1 MAVRQISVFL
11 ENKIGR
17 LAEITQILGNK
28 EINIRA
34 LAIADTTEF
43 GILRMIVDRPQK
55 AYEALE
61 ERGFTVSQ
69 TEVVVVEVEDKPG
82 GLAQVMAILGKEGIN
97 VEYLYAFVAPKG
109 RGALV
114 VLKIEE
120 KKATVDLLQEEKVKI
135 LSAEEINR
143 L

>member
-97 VEYLYAFVAPKG
+97 VEYLYAFVAPRG

-120 KKATVDLLQEEKVKI
+120 KKATVDLLQAQKVKI
-135 LSAEEINR
+135 LSAEEISK

>member
-97 VEYLYAFVAPKG
+97 VEYLYAFVAPRG

-135 LSAEEINR
+135 LSAEEISR

>member
-120 KKATVDLLQEEKVKI
+120 KKATVDLLQEKKVKN
-135 LSAEEINR
+135 LSAEEISR

>member
-82 GLAQVMAILGKEGIN
+82 GLAQVMAVLGKEGIN

-135 LSAEEINR
+135 LSAEEISR

>member
-120 KKATVDLLQEEKVKI
+120 KKATVDLLQAQKVKI
-135 LSAEEINR
+135 LSAEEISK

>member
-69 TEVVVVEVEDKPG
+69 TKVVVVEVEDKPG

-109 RGALV
+109 RSALV

-120 KKATVDLLQEEKVKI
+120 KKATVDLLQAQKVKI
-135 LSAEEINR
+135 LSAEEISK

>member
-1 MAVRQISVFL
+1 MALRQISVFL

-82 GLAQVMAILGKEGIN
+82 GLARVMAILGKEGIN

-109 RGALV
+109 RSALV

-120 KKATVDLLQEEKVKI
+120 LKNTVDLLQAQKVKI
-135 LSAEEINR
+135 LSAEEISR

>member
-120 KKATVDLLQEEKVKI
+120 KKATVDLLQEKKVKI
-135 LSAEEINR
+135 LSAGEISK

>member
-82 GLAQVMAILGKEGIN
+82 GLAQVMAILGRAGIN
-97 VEYLYAFVAPKG
+97 VEYLYAFVAPRG
-109 RGALV
+109 RNALV
-114 VLKIEE
+114 VLKIE
-120 KKATVDLLQEEKVKI
+120 KLKATVDLLQAQKVKI
-135 LSAEEINR
+135 LSAEEISR

>member
-1 MAVRQISVFL
+1 MQVRQISVFL

-17 LAEITQILGNK
+17 LAEITQVLGNK

-43 GILRMIVDRPQK
+43 GILRMIVDRPQE

-69 TEVVVVEVEDKPG
+69 TEVLVVEAEDRPG
-82 GLAQVMAILGKEGIN
+82 GLAQVVAILSKAGIN
-97 VEYLYAFVAPKG
+97 VEYLYAFVAPKA
-109 RGALV
+109 RNALV
-114 VLKIEE
+114 VLKIEKIKE
-120 KKATVDLLQEEKVKI
+120 TIDLLQTQKVKI
-135 LSAEEINR
+135 LSTEEINR

>member
-109 RGALV
+109 RCALV

-120 KKATVDLLQEEKVKI
+120 KKATVDLLQEKKVKI
-135 LSAEEINR
+135 LSAEEISR

>member
-82 GLAQVMAILGKEGIN
+82 GLAQVMAILGRAGIN
-97 VEYLYAFVAPKG
+97 VEYLYAFVAPRG
-109 RGALV
+109 RNALV
-114 VLKIEE
+114 VLKIE
-120 KKATVDLLQEEKVKI
+120 KLKDTVDLLQAQKVKI
-135 LSAEEINR
+135 LSAEEISR

>member
-43 GILRMIVDRPQK
+43 GILRMIVDSPQK

-69 TEVVVVEVEDKPG
+69 TEVVVVEVEDRPG
-82 GLAQVMAILGKEGIN
+82 GLAQVMAILGRAGIN
-97 VEYLYAFVAPKG
+97 VEYLYAFVAPRG
-109 RGALV
+109 RNALV
-114 VLKIEE
+114 VLKIE
-120 KKATVDLLQEEKVKI
+120 KLKATVDLLQAQKVKI
-135 LSAEEINR
+135 LSAEEVSR

>member
-97 VEYLYAFVAPKG
+97 VEYLYAFVAPRG
-109 RGALV
+109 RSALV

-120 KKATVDLLQEEKVKI
+120 KKATLDLLQEKKVKI
-135 LSAEEINR
+135 LSAEEISK

>member
-97 VEYLYAFVAPKG
+97 VEYLYAFVAPRG

-120 KKATVDLLQEEKVKI
+120 KK
-135 LSAEEINR
+135 SHR
-143 L
+143 

>member
-97 VEYLYAFVAPKG
+97 VEYLYAFVAPRG

-114 VLKIEE
+114 VLKSEE
-120 KKATVDLLQEEKVKI
+120 KKATLDLLQEEKVKI
-135 LSAEEINR
+135 LSAEEISR

>member
-109 RGALV
+109 KGALV

-120 KKATVDLLQEEKVKI
+120 KKATVDLLQAQKVKI
-135 LSAEEINR
+135 LSAEEISR

>member
-61 ERGFTVSQ
+61 KRGFTVSQ
-69 TEVVVVEVEDKPG
+69 TKVVVVEVEDKPG

-97 VEYLYAFVAPKG
+97 VEYLYAFVAPRG
-109 RGALV
+109 RSALV

-120 KKATVDLLQEEKVKI
+120 KKATVDLLQAQKVKV
-135 LSAEEINR
+135 LSAEEISK

>member
-120 KKATVDLLQEEKVKI
+120 KKATLDLLQEEKVKI
-135 LSAEEINR
+135 LSAEEISR

>member
-97 VEYLYAFVAPKG
+97 VEYLYAFVAPRG

-120 KKATVDLLQEEKVKI
+120 KKATVDLLQEKKVKI
-135 LSAEEINR
+135 LSAEEISR

>member
-43 GILRMIVDRPQK
+43 GILRMIVDTPQK

-135 LSAEEINR
+135 LSAEEISR
-143 L
+143 I

>member
-61 ERGFTVSQ
+61 EKGFTVSQ

-120 KKATVDLLQEEKVKI
+120 KKATVDLLQEKKVKI
-135 LSAEEINR
+135 LSAEEISR

>member
-120 KKATVDLLQEEKVKI
+120 KKTTVDLLQEKKVKI
-135 LSAEEINR
+135 LSAEEISR

>member
-1 MAVRQISVFL
+1 MAVKQISVFL

-43 GILRMIVDRPQK
+43 GILRMIVDSPQK
-55 AYEALE
+55 AYQALE

-69 TEVVVVEVEDKPG
+69 TEVVVVEVEDRPG
-82 GLAQVMAILGKEGIN
+82 GLAQVMAILGRSGIN
-97 VEYLYAFVAPKG
+97 VEYLYAFVAPRG
-109 RGALV
+109 RNALV
-114 VLKIEE
+114 VLKIE
-120 KKATVDLLQEEKVKI
+120 KLKATVDLLQAQKVKI
-135 LSAEEINR
+135 LSAKEISR

>member
-61 ERGFTVSQ
+61 KRGFTVSQ
-69 TEVVVVEVEDKPG
+69 TKVVVVEVEDKPG

-120 KKATVDLLQEEKVKI
+120 KKATVDLLQAQKVKI
-135 LSAEEINR
+135 LSAEEISK

>member
-97 VEYLYAFVAPKG
+97 VEYLYAFVAPRG
-109 RGALV
+109 RSALV

-120 KKATVDLLQEEKVKI
+120 KKSTLDLLQEKKVKI
-135 LSAEEINR
+135 LSAEEISR

>member
-34 LAIADTTEF
+34 LAIADTTEY

-120 KKATVDLLQEEKVKI
+120 KKATVDLLQEKKVKI
-135 LSAEEINR
+135 LSAEEISR

>member
-61 ERGFTVSQ
+61 ERGFTVSP

-97 VEYLYAFVAPKG
+97 VEYLYAFVAPRG

-120 KKATVDLLQEEKVKI
+120 KKATVDLLQEKKVKI
-135 LSAEEINR
+135 LSPEEISR

>member
-61 ERGFTVSQ
+61 EKGFTVSQ

-97 VEYLYAFVAPKG
+97 VEYLYAFVAPRG

-135 LSAEEINR
+135 LSAEEISR
-143 L
+143 I